1 MYAYIRGEITKI
13 AKNYLILETNSIGYI
28 IYMSETDLMKYK
40 VKDQATIYTYQH
52 VKEDEISLYGFVK
65 NEDKEIFEK
74 IITVSGIGVKSGIA
88 ILSNISSS
96 DFVLAVITSDV
107 ARLKKLPGIG
117 DKSAKRIILELKDK
131 LKTEMAIEDTE
142 KLEEIKKDSEVK
154 EELVEALKML
164 GYTTKEISKVLPKI
178 KNSLNIEEAIK
189 EALKQLS

>member
-178 KNSLNIEEAIK
+178 NNSLNIEEAIK

>member
-1 MYAYIRGEITKI
+1 MYAYIKGEITKI